1 MNDFLS
7 ISDATKIYKVS
18 SNTLRKLVKDNLESE
33 HIKTVA
39 IKSRHGFKY
48 LISIS
53 FLNSLYML
61 KAGITKD
68 TKNSNTKNSID
79 TKNSNGSDTKNSNES
94 DTKFINQLQATNNQ
108 LCKQVD
114 TQNDIIKNLTT
125 TLQEQQKVVVA
136 QSLQISRLSER
147 TTSNEPMEQ
156 WNEPSD
162 QGPTTTKKTTTIEL
176 LIIVVLLICIVAAI
190 AYLFISIVN

>member
-1 MNDFLS
+1 MESKYIS
-7 ISDATKIYKVS
+7 IKDVVARYEISTSKARKIVNEYKHTANVQTS
-18 SNTLRKLVKDNLESE
+18 KING
-33 HIKTVA
+33 
-39 IKSRHGFKY
+39 RHGFKY
-48 LISIS
+48 QISIE
-53 FLNSLYML
+53 FLDELL
-61 KAGITKD
+61 KVAPDKQAPPLAEKFD
-68 TKNSNTKNSID
+68 NTLLI
-79 TKNSNGSDTKNSNES
+79 
-94 DTKFINQLQATNNQ
+94 QLQTTNNQ

-125 TLQEQQKVVVA
+125 TLQEQQKVVIA

-147 TTSNEPMEQ
+147 TSSNEQHAQ
-156 WNEPSD
+156 WNNPSD

>member
-1 MNDFLS
+1 MNEFIS
-7 ISDATKIYKVS
+7 ISDAAKKYKVS

-33 HIKTVA
+33 HIKTFA

-48 LISIS
+48 VVSIS

-61 KAGITKD
+61 KTGITKD

-79 TKNSNGSDTKNSNES
+79 TKNSNGS

-147 TTSNEPMEQ
+147 TTTEPQ
-156 WNEPSD
+156 WNEPTP
-162 QGPTTTKKTTTIEL
+162 GPGDDTKKTTTIEL
-176 LIIVVLLICIVAAI
+176 LIIVVLVVCIVAVI
-190 AYLFISIVN
+190 AYLFTN

>member
-147 TTSNEPMEQ
+147 TNEQHAQ
-156 WNEPSD
+156 WNETTPE
-162 QGPTTTKKTTTIEL
+162 PTPDTKKTTTIEL

-190 AYLFISIVN
+190 AYLFQ

>member
-1 MNDFLS
+1 MNEFIS
-7 ISDATKIYKVS
+7 ISDAAKKYKVS

-33 HIKTVA
+33 HIKTFA

-61 KAGITKD
+61 KTGITKD

-79 TKNSNGSDTKNSNES
+79 TKNSNGSDTKNSNGS

-108 LCKQVD
+108 LCKQVE

-147 TTSNEPMEQ
+147 TTTEPQ
-156 WNEPSD
+156 WNN
-162 QGPTTTKKTTTIEL
+162 PTPDTKKTTTIEL
-176 LIIVVLLICIVAAI
+176 LIIVVLLICIVAVI
-190 AYLFISIVN
+190 IYLFQ

>member
-1 MNDFLS
+1 MESKYIS
-7 ISDATKIYKVS
+7 IKDVVARYEISTSKARKIVNEYKHTANVQTS
-18 SNTLRKLVKDNLESE
+18 KING
-33 HIKTVA
+33 
-39 IKSRHGFKY
+39 RHGFKY
-48 LISIS
+48 QISIE
-53 FLNSLYML
+53 FLDELL
-61 KAGITKD
+61 KVAPDKQAPNKAEKFD
-68 TKNSNTKNSID
+68 NTLV
-79 TKNSNGSDTKNSNES
+79 
-94 DTKFINQLQATNNQ
+94 NQLQATNNQ
-108 LCKQVD
+108 LSNQID

-147 TTSNEPMEQ
+147 TTTEPQ
-156 WNEPSD
+156 WNNPSD